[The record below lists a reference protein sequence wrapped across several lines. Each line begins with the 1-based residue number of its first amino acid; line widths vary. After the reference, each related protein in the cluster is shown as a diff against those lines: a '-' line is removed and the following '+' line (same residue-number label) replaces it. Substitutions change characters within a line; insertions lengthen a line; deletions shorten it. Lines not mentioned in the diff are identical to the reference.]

1 MNLGQG
7 MMVAGALVSMGGSG
21 YTAWAALKA
30 SRERG
35 AVVVSHSG
43 RDQALVR
50 LIQGARRSVWVRT
63 ECLTLTPIGNELAQ
77 AFQRGV
83 SVRVELPLQAGTS
96 AAESRLPRIL
106 MELGAQVSF
115 RSDPALH
122 YRGAYVEV
130 DGRTFFYS
138 AAPLAPNVPGALVSY
153 VAGPLGG
160 RG

>member
-1 MNLGQG
+1 MKRGQG
-7 MMVAGALVSMGGSG
+7 ILVVAALVALGGGG

-30 SRERG
+30 GRERG

-50 LIQGARRSVWVRT
+50 LIQGARRSISVRT
-63 ECLTLTPIGNELAQ
+63 ECLTLTPVGNELAQ

-83 SVRVELPLQAGTS
+83 SVRVELPLQVGTS

-106 MELGAQVSF
+106 MELGAPVSF
-115 RSDPALH
+115 RSDPAGN
-122 YRGAYVEV
+122 YRGAYLEV

-138 AAPLAPNVPGALVSY
+138 AAPLAPNGQGALVSY
-153 VAGPLGG
+153 VAGPLGW

>member
-7 MMVAGALVSMGGSG
+7 ILLAAALVSLGGGG
-21 YTAWAALKA
+21 YTAWAALQA
-30 SRERG
+30 GRDRG
-35 AVVVSHSG
+35 AVLVSHSG

-50 LIQGARRSVWVRT
+50 LIQGARRSICVRT

-83 SVRVELPLQAGTS
+83 SVRIELPLQAGTS

-115 RSDPALH
+115 RSDPAWN
-122 YRGAYVEV
+122 YRGAYLEL
-130 DGRTFFYS
+130 DGRTFFYPILGKPP
-138 AAPLAPNVPGALVSY
+138 ALPGWQ
-153 VAGPLGG
+153 
-160 RG
+160 